1 MQYLALITGGS
12 DGAKLNTDSPT
23 TTEPATSAPVT
34 TEPAT
39 SAPVTPDSS
48 LDSFDSNFLMDSG
61 SCSLTLLNYT
71 WSFDSSKGD
80 QSVEG
85 ILQLHDVCIFAFYNA
100 SNLLYVV

>member
-1 MQYLALITGGS
+1 MLIKLYLLQYLALITGGS
-12 DGAKLNTDSPT
+12 DGAKLNTDSP
-23 TTEPATSAPVT
+23 APTT

-80 QSVEG
+80 LSVEG
-85 ILQLHDVCIFAFYNA
+85 I
-100 SNLLYVV
+100 